1 MYTKHFGLTK
11 LPFENVPDPI
21 FFFDEGDYAR
31 IHNRIKDSFKT
42 GRGLM
47 VVAGPIGSGKTT
59 LSQMIISEFAN
70 NIRLI
75 WMAVPPE
82 SSINLFL
89 FIAQELGLQTS
100 SHNKDTLS
108 IELLLRDIREAL
120 LKINSEGNK
129 CILIIDESH
138 LISDDTING
147 IRLLNN
153 LEEGSTKFIQILMLA
168 QNELIETINRP
179 EMEAFKQRIAVLEIL
194 GKMNVDRIRQY
205 ISHRIKVAGGQPSIF
220 TDTGWEAVL
229 LAAGSAGVPRI
240 INSLCDVS
248 LQVAFDRKK
257 ITVDANDVYTAAD
270 GMKLGKD
277 VFHYIVKL
285 KNIEREKEAPSTG
298 ENGSDK
304 ESEAHGKVSVQSLS
318 KKSDRAAMFN
328 KKRRSETL
336 QSIQKGSAI
345 DFLNILHR
353 SKGLKIPILFFLLS
367 IAALI
372 LSIFFYCQKSGLTE
386 PMTCLQKLIGF

>member
-1 MYTKHFGLTK
+1 MYTKHFGLNK

-21 FFFDEGDYAR
+21 FFFDEGDYAH
-31 IHNRIKDSFKT
+31 IHNRTKDFLKT

-47 VVAGPIGSGKTT
+47 VVTGPIGSGKTT
-59 LSQMIISEFAN
+59 LSQMIISEFTKD
-70 NIRLI
+70 IRLI
-75 WMAVPPE
+75 WMAVPPR

-100 SHNKDTLS
+100 SHNNTFSKASLLS
-108 IELLLRDIREAL
+108 DIREAL

-153 LEEGSTKFIQILMLA
+153 LEEGSTKFIQILLLG
-168 QNELIETINRP
+168 QKELMEIINRP
-179 EMEAFKQRIAVLEIL
+179 EMEAFKQRIVALEIL
-194 GKMNVDRIRQY
+194 EKMNTDMIRQY
-205 ISHRIKVAGGQPSIF
+205 ISYRIKVAGGQPSIF

-229 LAAGSAGVPRI
+229 LASGSVGVPRI

-257 ITVDANDVYTAAD
+257 TIVDAHDVYTAAD
-270 GMKLGKD
+270 GMRLGKE

-285 KNIEREKEAPSTG
+285 KNMDGKKEVPSTG
-298 ENGSDK
+298 E
-304 ESEAHGKVSVQSLS
+304 
-318 KKSDRAAMFN
+318 
-328 KKRRSETL
+328 KRP
-336 QSIQKGSAI
+336 GI
-345 DFLNILHR
+345 DFNMSRIYQ
-353 SKGLKIPILFFLLS
+353 KGLKMPILFLLLS
-367 IAALI
+367 IAALM
-372 LSIFFYCQKSGLTE
+372 LSIFFYCQRSGLTE
-386 PMTCLQKLIGF
+386 PMTCLQKLISF